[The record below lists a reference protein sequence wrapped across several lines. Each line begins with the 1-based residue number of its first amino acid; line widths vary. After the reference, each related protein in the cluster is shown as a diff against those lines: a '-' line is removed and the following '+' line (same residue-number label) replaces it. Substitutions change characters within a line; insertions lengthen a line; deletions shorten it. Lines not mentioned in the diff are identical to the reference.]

1 MRRPPHRGGASG
13 REPAAENDGGSG
25 APGAM
30 PGDVTQLLH
39 AWRAGDKSAL
49 DRLMPLVYDQ
59 LRDLASKQFAREQ
72 TGHTLQTT
80 ALVHDAYLR
89 LVGANVRWEDRKHF
103 LAVAARAMRQVLVEH
118 ARGRMRD
125 KRGGGERPMNLDEDV
140 AAYAAER
147 PAELLDLDEALTR
160 LAAVDDRKAR
170 VVELHYFTGLE
181 YEEIA
186 KVLDISA
193 ATVHR
198 DLRMAKAWLQRELSP

>member
-1 MRRPPHRGGASG
+1 MTQAV
-13 REPAAENDGGSG
+13 
-25 APGAM
+25 
-30 PGDVTQLLH
+30 PGDVTQLLD
-39 AWRAGDKSAL
+39 AWRKGDKTAL

-59 LRDLASKQFAREQ
+59 LRELASRQFARER

-89 LVGANVRWEDRKHF
+89 LVGANVNWEDRAHF
-103 LAVAARAMRQVLVEH
+103 FGVAARAMRQLLVEH
-118 ARGRMRD
+118 ARGQNRE
-125 KRGGGERPMNLDEDV
+125 KRGGGRVLLSLDEDV

-147 PAELLDLDEALTR
+147 PAELLDLDEAMTR
-160 LAAVDDRKAR
+160 LAAMDNRKAR

-186 KVLDISA
+186 KVLEISP

-198 DLRMAKAWLQRELSP
+198 DLRMAKAWLQKELSSA

>member
-1 MRRPPHRGGASG
+1 MSS
-13 REPAAENDGGSG
+13 AA
-25 APGAM
+25 
-30 PGDVTQLLH
+30 GDVTQLLH
-39 AWRAGDKSAL
+39 AWRAGDQSAL

-59 LRDLASKQFAREQ
+59 LRDLASRQFAREQ

-89 LVGANVRWEDRKHF
+89 LMGANVRWEDRKHF

-125 KRGGGERPMNLDEDV
+125 KRGAGQRPMSLDEDV

-198 DLRMAKAWLQRELSP
+198 DLRMAKAWLQRELSA

>member
-1 MRRPPHRGGASG
+1 MTS
-13 REPAAENDGGSG
+13 
-25 APGAM
+25 PGQ
-30 PGDVTQLLH
+30 VTQLLVE
-39 AWRAGDKSAL
+39 WRNGDKTAL

-59 LRDLASKQFAREQ
+59 LRDLASRQFARER

-80 ALVHDAYLR
+80 ALVHEAYMR
-89 LVGANVRWEDRKHF
+89 LGGAKVDLEDRRHF
-103 LAVAARAMRQVLVEH
+103 MAIAARAMRQVLVEH
-118 ARGRMRD
+118 ARGYGRQ
-125 KRGGGERPMNLDEDV
+125 KRGGGEKPLSLDEDV

-147 PAELLDLDEALTR
+147 PAELLDLDEAMTR

-186 KVLDISA
+186 KVLDISP

-198 DLRMAKAWLQRELSP
+198 DLRMAKAWLQRELSQS

>member
-1 MRRPPHRGGASG
+1 MT
-13 REPAAENDGGSG
+13 AAAQGEVTRLLEAWSQ
-25 APGAM
+25 
-30 PGDVTQLLH
+30 GDN
-39 AWRAGDKSAL
+39 SAL

-59 LRDLASKQFAREQ
+59 LRELASRQFAGER

-89 LVGANVRWEDRKHF
+89 LVGANVRWQDRKHF

-118 ARGRMRD
+118 ARGKQRS
-125 KRGGGERPMNLDEDV
+125 KRGGGEKPVSLDEDV
-140 AAYAAER
+140 AAFANDR
-147 PAELLDLDEALTR
+147 PEHLLELDEALTR
-160 LAAVDDRKAR
+160 LADTDARKAR

-186 KVLDISA
+186 KVLDISP

-198 DLRMAKAWLQRELSP
+198 DLRMAKAWLQRELTAG